1 MVGLGAPGKACG
13 ECRVCC
19 HHLIIDA
26 PGLSKCIGEL
36 CRHYRAERGC
46 AIYAERPQLCRDFD
60 CSWRRLP
67 LPDEWRPD
75 RCEILIIAEPEDTEA
90 GIKPGTKFFFYGS
103 LERIFWRP
111 FIAFASSLI
120 LADRQVYISVPGAD
134 GACAHM
140 LPIIPIPELKQA
152 LATSQNAA
160 LVGVVASIVQEC
172 LDAPSIPVTFRNTA
186 AA

>member
-1 MVGLGAPGKACG
+1 MVGLVAPDKACG

-26 PGLSKCIGEL
+26 PGLSKHIGEL

-46 AIYAERPQLCRDFD
+46 AIYAERPQLCRDFS
-60 CSWRRLP
+60 CSWLRLP

-75 RCEILIIAEPEDTEA
+75 RCEILIIAEPEDPEA

-111 FIAFASSLI
+111 FIEFASSLI
-120 LADRQVYISVPGAD
+120 LAGRQVYISIPASEGAF
-134 GACAHM
+134 AHM
-140 LPIIPIPELKQA
+140 IPVVPIPALKLA
-152 LATSQNAA
+152 LAAGQSAA
-160 LVGVVASIVQEC
+160 LVGVVATIVQEC
-172 LDAPSIPVTFRNTA
+172 RDAPNIPVRFRNTTA
-186 AA
+186 A